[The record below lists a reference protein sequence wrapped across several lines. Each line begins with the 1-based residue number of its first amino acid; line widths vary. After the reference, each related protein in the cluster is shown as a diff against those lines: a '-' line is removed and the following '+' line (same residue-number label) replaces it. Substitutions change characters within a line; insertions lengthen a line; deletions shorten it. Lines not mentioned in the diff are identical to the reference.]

1 MTDDRQA
8 ALVRITG
15 RVQGVGFRL
24 WARDQAK
31 RLGLTGWVRNE
42 ADGSVKALIAGETQ
56 AVSAMLC
63 EFRKGPHGAA
73 VLDVEVAPV
82 TIDETLREFSIRAG

>member
-24 WARDQAK
+24 WARDQAR

-42 ADGSVKALIAGETQ
+42 ADGSVRALIAGETP
-56 AVSAMLC
+56 AVSAMLG
-63 EFRKGPHGAA
+63 EFRKGPRGAA
-73 VLDVEVAPV
+73 VSNVEVQPIA
-82 TIDETLREFSIRAG
+82 IDEAPSEFSIRAG

>member
-24 WARDQAK
+24 WACDQAR

-42 ADGSVKALIAGETQ
+42 ADGSVSAMIAGEAH
-56 AVSAMLC
+56 AVSTMLS
-63 EFRKGPHGAA
+63 ELRKGPLGAA
-73 VLDVEVAPV
+73 VSNVEVEPA
-82 TIDETLREFSIRAG
+82 TIDEAPSEFRIKTG

>member
-8 ALVRITG
+8 TLVRITG
-15 RVQGVGFRL
+15 MVQGVGFRL

-42 ADGSVKALIAGETQ
+42 ADGSVTALIAGETS
-56 AVSAMLC
+56 AVSRMLS
-63 EFRKGPHGAA
+63 EFRKGPRGAA
-73 VLDVEVAPV
+73 VSKVEAEQISSDEAPS
-82 TIDETLREFSIRAG
+82 EFSIRTA